1 MNPRISALSPRAAAY
16 VVRLAV
22 EKRLVSAAQAKA
34 CEDDAAK
41 PGSAGNVAALLVGGG
56 HLREADVLRLL
67 DDQTTKIRATMHSVP
82 TMDRHIGAILIGAG
96 AVKVSQLEAA
106 LAEQAK
112 ERAAGTTP
120 VSRLGE
126 ILVGRGFCTR
136 DQVLAA
142 LEEQKKVI
150 LICSLCGTRY
160 AQAGYQAG
168 TAYACKACG
177 EPLVR
182 PETRPGV

>member
-34 CEDDAAK
+34 CEEEAAK
-41 PGSAGNVAALLVGGG
+41 PGAAGNVAALLIGGG
-56 HLREADVLRLL
+56 FLRESDALRLL
-67 DDQTTKIRATMHSVP
+67 DDQTTKVRSSMQSVP

-96 AVKVSQLEAA
+96 AVKVAQLEAA

-126 ILVGRGFCTR
+126 ILVGRGYCTR

-142 LEEQKKVI
+142 LAEQTKVI
-150 LICSLCGTRY
+150 LTCSLCGTRWP
-160 AQAGYQAG
+160 QADYQPDR
-168 TAYACKACG
+168 TYACKSCG
-177 EPLVR
+177 EPLVK
-182 PETRPGV
+182 PETKPGV